1 MVGKK
6 IKKYLSEN
14 GIKQNFLS
22 EKTDISISK
31 ISRICSGEVKNID
44 CVEYYKICKVLG
56 VPFEY
61 FLSEEV

>member
-6 IKKYLSEN
+6 IKQYLAEN

-22 EKTDISISK
+22 EKTGISISK

-44 CVEYYKICKVLG
+44 CVEYYKICNVLG
-56 VPFEY
+56 LPYEY
-61 FLSEEV
+61 FLTEEE